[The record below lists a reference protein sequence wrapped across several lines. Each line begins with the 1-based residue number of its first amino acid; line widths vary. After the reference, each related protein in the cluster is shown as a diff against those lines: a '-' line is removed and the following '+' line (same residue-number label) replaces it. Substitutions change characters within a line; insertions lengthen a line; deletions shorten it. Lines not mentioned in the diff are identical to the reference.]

1 METRVRQPLHHLPNR
16 KTNIIYILAL
26 TLSPIINLLVRW
38 ITFEIYWSNPAN
50 AIEGQ
55 QVMPPDHWIFTILSS
70 GLEAVLVVMALVMV
84 KSMLHQNRFFR
95 KLLLSFGVLATVDL
109 ALNLIV
115 INIGI
120 YSFKIGSFLLL
131 GLSSGIYISLNLVF
145 FFWYWYDD
153 FPTQVRRLIHPEAPC
168 SIWFPRE
175 AIEANPRWVPS
186 ALDYLYFTVMTS
198 NTLGPPENHSVVG
211 NKAKILQLL
220 QSSAMLI
227 LLVIVVSRAIN
238 TLQ

>member
-1 METRVRQPLHHLPNR
+1 MEMRVRQHLHHLPNR
-16 KTNIIYILAL
+16 RTNTVYILAL
-26 TLSPIINLLVRW
+26 TLSPIINMLVRW
-38 ITFEIYWSNPAN
+38 ITFKIYWSDPVK
-50 AIEGQ
+50 AIEAQ
-55 QVMPPDHWIFTILSS
+55 QVVPPDHWIFTNLSN
-70 GLEAVLVVMALVMV
+70 GLEAILLVMALVLMT
-84 KSMLHQNRFFR
+84 SFMHRMRFFR
-95 KLLLSFGVLATVDL
+95 KLVLIFGILATVDL

-120 YSFKIGSFLLL
+120 YSFKVGSFLLL
-131 GLSSGIYISLNLVF
+131 GLSAGVYVSLNLVF

-211 NKAKILQLL
+211 NKAKILQLM